1 VIRRAVHRLRRRI
14 DRVVHP
20 GGRGVVLM
28 YHRIS
33 DEASDP
39 YALCVTPAQFEEHVR
54 VIRDVGR
61 PTPLDAFAA
70 GLEAGSL
77 SDGAIAITFDDGYLD
92 NLEAAAP
99 VLAKYDVPGLVFV
112 TTGAAGRVRE
122 FWWDELERVLLQ
134 PGEHAG
140 VLEIEI
146 AGAVRRW
153 ELGHDRIYTAEQHE
167 RHRGWRLHDESDPT
181 RRHAVFRQLYEVL
194 QPLATELR
202 THALDGLLAW
212 AGADP
217 ACVRPSRRAMRPGDV
232 AALVAGGIMEVGA
245 HTVDHPALPGQPPH
259 IQRGELDRSKRDLEA
274 WTGRAVRGF
283 AYPYG
288 LYDAV
293 SVSAA
298 RETGFAYACSGAYRH
313 ARPGIDPFLIPRIE
327 VPAMDGRTLGDI
339 LRWQLA

>member
-1 VIRRAVHRLRRRI
+1 VIRSAVHHLRRRI

-20 GGRGVVLM
+20 GGRGVVLL
-28 YHRIS
+28 YHRVA

-39 YALCVTPAQFEEHVR
+39 YGLCVAPAQFEEHVR

-61 PTPLDAFAA
+61 PTSLDAFAA

-77 SDGAIAITFDDGYLD
+77 PDRAIAITFDDGYLD

-99 VLAKYDVPGLVFV
+99 TLAKYDVPGLVFV
-112 TTGAAGRVRE
+112 TTGAGGRARE

-140 VLEIEI
+140 VLEVEI
-146 AGAVRRW
+146 AGDVRRW
-153 ELGHDRIYTAEQHE
+153 ELGPDRMYTAEQQA
-167 RHRGWRLHDESDPT
+167 RHRGWRLFDGSDPT
-181 RRHAVFRQLYEVL
+181 RRHAVLRHLYEAL
-194 QPLATELR
+194 QPLQTELR
-202 THALDGLLAW
+202 TRALDELLAW
-212 AGADP
+212 AGDDP
-217 ACVRPSRRAMRPGDV
+217 ATVRPSRRAMRADDV
-232 AALVAGGIMEVGA
+232 ATLVAGGTMAVGA
-245 HTVDHPALPGQPPH
+245 HTVDHPALPAQPSH
-259 IQRGELDRSKRDLEA
+259 IQRSELVRSKRDLEA

-298 RETGFAYACSGAYRH
+298 REAGFSYACSGAYRH
-313 ARPGIDPFLIPRIE
+313 VRPGIDRFLIPRVE
-327 VPAMDGRTLGDI
+327 VPAVDGRSLGAI